1 MPKISHTLLA
11 AGLISLCTGAM
22 AQPAPP
28 RGAPNDGAGMK
39 APQTRAE
46 LKTRLEARFDRMD
59 ANHDGKIDEKDPE
72 ARRAARFAAH
82 FAEIDTDKN
91 GAISKA
97 EFVAAQDHRGPPEGG
112 PMGRGHAGPMGGPG
126 RAMLFNHGGHREM
139 MMRGRLPFAPPPGAF
154 DRRGPG
160 GPGAPDRKPGEAL
173 SKADFVNQGLARFD
187 KVDTDHDGKIS
198 AAERGAARPMRGP
211 RGPRGPNRMP
221 PPPQTSQSGQ

>member
-11 AGLISLCTGAM
+11 AGLLSLSAGAF

-28 RGAPNDGAGMK
+28 RSAPADAPRMK
-39 APQTRAE
+39 APETRAE

-72 ARRAARFAAH
+72 ARRAARIADRFAQ
-82 FAEIDTDKN
+82 IDTDKN
-91 GAISKA
+91 GSISKA
-97 EFVAAQDHRGPPEGG
+97 EFAAAGERRGPPEGG
-112 PMGRGHAGPMGGPG
+112 PMGPGRFGPMGGHG

-139 MMRGRLPFAPPPGAF
+139 MMRGRLPFAPPPGDFA
-154 DRRGPG
+154 RRGQ
-160 GPGAPDRKPGEAL
+160 GAPDRKPGEAL

-198 AAERGAARPMRGP
+198 AAERDAARPMRGP
-211 RGPRGPNRMP
+211 RGPRGANRMP
-221 PPPQTSQSGQ
+221 PPPQTPQSGQ